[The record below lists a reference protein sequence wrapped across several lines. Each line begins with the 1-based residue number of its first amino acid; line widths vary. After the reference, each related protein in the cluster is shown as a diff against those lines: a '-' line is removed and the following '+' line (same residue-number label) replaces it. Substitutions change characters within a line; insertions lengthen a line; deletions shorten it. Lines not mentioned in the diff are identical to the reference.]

1 MDVKFGKIKPQ
12 NNIFLT
18 SLAPT
23 TDENFFSQN
32 SKPKQEE
39 KKQEPSASSGSRMN
53 DLDSNILENN
63 AYQELPDE
71 MFKIEHK
78 MGLLEENISKLN
90 NEIETLESLGYDIQV
105 YNLKSQKE
113 KIEKELAQL
122 NKEYSKLGLSSKISG
137 QIASVMSFK
146 SRKKIN
152 IFSRAKRFVSKKIL
166 AKLSKRFNFNE
177 TMKDALDNLSNI
189 NFSVDELI
197 KMKAPYG
204 ETVRRYEKLT
214 AYLNKANLIHS
225 QISRNIND
233 ITKKAQ

>member
-12 NNIFLT
+12 NNIFLASIAST
-18 SLAPT
+18 S
-23 TDENFFSQN
+23 DENFFSQN
-32 SKPKQEE
+32 SKTKQEE
-39 KKQEPSASSGSRMN
+39 KKQKSSSSGSRMN

-71 MFKIEHK
+71 MFKIEHR
-78 MGLLEENISKLN
+78 MGLLEENISKLA

-105 YNLKSQKE
+105 NNLKSRKE
-113 KIEKELAQL
+113 KMEKELALL
-122 NKEYSKLGLSSKISG
+122 NEDYSKLGLSSKISG
-137 QIASVMSFK
+137 QIASAMSFT
-146 SRKKIN
+146 SNKKIN
-152 IFSRAKRFVSKKIL
+152 IFSKAKRFVSKKIL
-166 AKLSKRFNFNE
+166 ARLSKRFNFSE

-197 KMKAPYG
+197 KMKSPYG
-204 ETVRRYEKLT
+204 ETVKRYEKLT

>member
-23 TDENFFSQN
+23 SDENFFSQN

-39 KKQEPSASSGSRMN
+39 KKQKSSASGSRMN

-90 NEIETLESLGYDIQV
+90 NEIETLESLGYGIQV

-113 KIEKELAQL
+113 KLEKELAQL
-122 NKEYSKLGLSSKISG
+122 NEKYSKLGLSSKISG
-137 QIASVMSFK
+137 QIASVMSFT

-152 IFSRAKRFVSKKIL
+152 ILSRVKRFVSKKIL
-166 AKLSKRFNFNE
+166 AKLSKRFNFSE
-177 TMKDALDNLSNI
+177 TMKEALDNLSNI

-197 KMKAPYG
+197 KMKSPYG

-225 QISRNIND
+225 QISKNITH